1 MNARLPFSSFSALSA
16 VRAVPVL
23 PALVASAALCCALA
37 APAASAADAVKTLD
51 SGKLTYGVAATFA
64 PFEFTRSGALTGFDI
79 DLAQAVAKEM
89 KLEPAPQNMQ
99 FSGLIPALQGGRI
112 DLINSAMYITP
123 ARSAQVDFVPYLRV
137 GDRIIVQQSNP
148 AKITGRDDSLC
159 GKNVAVTLGGIEE
172 TYARADAKRC
182 TAEGKTAPNVM
193 TLPTAQD
200 AALSLRQGRAD
211 AIYNSTPGTVQ
222 LLAEVPDTYKAV
234 GPEFEQTTTIG
245 FAVAKGNTAMAGAL
259 KDALAKV
266 VAQGTY
272 RQLIAKWKLP
282 ASVSIFD
289 GASNVA
295 KAD

>member
-1 MNARLPFSSFSALSA
+1 MTTRFPLSPL
-16 VRAVPVL
+16 VSRRN
-23 PALVASAALCCALA
+23 ALVASIALCFAHTALA
-37 APAASAADAVKTLD
+37 ADPAKTLD
-51 SGKLTYGVAATFA
+51 TGKLTYGVAATFA
-64 PFEFTRSGALTGFDI
+64 PFEFTRAGALTGFDI
-79 DLAQAVAKEM
+79 DLANAVAKEM

-182 TAEGKTAPNVM
+182 TSEGKPAPNVM

-200 AALSLRQGRAD
+200 AALTLRQGRAD

-222 LLAEVPDTYKAV
+222 LLTEVPNTYKAV

-245 FAVAKGNTAMAGAL
+245 FAVSKGNTAMAAAL

-266 VAQGTY
+266 VMHGTY
-272 RQLIAKWKLP
+272 GQLIAKWKLP

-289 GASNVA
+289 ATGNLA
-295 KAD
+295 KAE

>member
-1 MNARLPFSSFSALSA
+1 MNARLPISALSSL
-16 VRAVPVL
+16 RAVPVL
-23 PALVASAALCCALA
+23 PALVACAALCSALA

-51 SGKLTYGVAATFA
+51 SGKLTYGVAASFA
-64 PFEFTRSGALTGFDI
+64 PFEFTRSGTLTGFDI

-99 FSGLIPALQGGRI
+99 FNGLIPALQGGRI

-211 AIYNSTPGTVQ
+211 AIYNTPGTVQ
-222 LLAEVPDTYKAV
+222 LLAEVPNTYKAV

-289 GASNVA
+289 GAGTVA